1 LAAYAILKIIL
12 RVLLIGTVKPELT
25 KIEPKVVLFCPKCGA
40 TVGFY
45 FVEEDPGPH
54 GVRICCD
61 VCEQDVVY
69 GCGEP
74 NLFNHPDNVVEFKR
88 RQP

>member
-1 LAAYAILKIIL
+1 MALAVMCVLFWLALKAL
-12 RVLLIGTVKPELT
+12 LKVLLIGSVEPELT
-25 KIEPKVVLFCPKCGA
+25 KIEPKVVLLCPKCGS

-45 FVEEDPGPH
+45 FVEEDFGPH

-61 VCEQDVVY
+61 VCEQDIEY
-69 GCGEP
+69 G
-74 NLFNHPDNVVEFKR
+74 HPDNVVEFKR